1 MDISLIQF
9 MRERIEYTSTTFHRY
24 LYNRLDWGRQMLGLV
39 GPRGVGKTT
48 MFLQYIKEHQS
59 EQNMLYV
66 SADYVYFSSHTLVDL
81 ADEFCREGGEYLFI
95 DEIHKYTGWAQEL
108 KQIYDTHVD
117 LKVAFT
123 GSSVL
128 DIIQGEADLSRRAP
142 VYHCKDFLS
151 ESIWRCLRLLLSQLI
166 A

>member
-1 MDISLIQF
+1 
-9 MRERIEYTSTTFHRY
+9 
-24 LYNRLDWGRQMLGLV
+24 MLGLV

-66 SADYVYFSSHTLVDL
+66 SADYVYFSSHTLIDL
-81 ADEFCREGGEYLFI
+81 ADEFSREGGEYLFI
-95 DEIHKYTGWAQEL
+95 DEIHKYSGWAQEL

-128 DIIQGEADLSRRAP
+128 DIIQGEADLSVVLQFIICRG
-142 VYHCKDFLS
+142 CLS
-151 ESIWRCLRLLLSQLI
+151 ESIWRCLRALLSQLI

>member
-66 SADYVYFSSHTLVDL
+66 SADYVYFHL
-81 ADEFCREGGEYLFI
+81 
-95 DEIHKYTGWAQEL
+95 IHLLIWQMNSAEKEVNISL
-108 KQIYDTHVD
+108 
-117 LKVAFT
+117 LMRFT
-123 GSSVL
+123 STQVG
-128 DIIQGEADLSRRAP
+128 
-142 VYHCKDFLS
+142 HKN
-151 ESIWRCLRLLLSQLI
+151 
-166 A
+166 